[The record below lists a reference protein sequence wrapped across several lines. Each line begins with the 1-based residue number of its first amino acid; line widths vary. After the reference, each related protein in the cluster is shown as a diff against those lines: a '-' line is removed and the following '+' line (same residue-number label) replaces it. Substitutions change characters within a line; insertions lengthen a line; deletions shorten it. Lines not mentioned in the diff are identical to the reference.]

1 MNRML
6 YIVYGIGTDSVGLV
20 GAITSPIARVKG
32 NIVDLRQDVLHGLFT
47 IYLVVDLGA
56 ATVTVKEFRAI
67 VDRIAA
73 DTGLKLAIEKYTP
86 MAGSAQKKNML
97 VTLVGRDKSG
107 IIAAITEKLGTYNI
121 NIEVSEVV
129 AREEVF
135 LMDLLCDIS
144 RSALPTDN
152 LKAAIRDTMRAVGI
166 DTMFQTEDVFNK
178 KKKVILFDISGS
190 FMDSATLGEVTRQA
204 GIDARALSRS
214 DAGETDLAYMHRS
227 AAMLEGLPASVI
239 ETLMQSVG
247 FSMGTRELVQ
257 TLRIM
262 GYRIGLITS
271 AFSFFAQD
279 VQSRLGIDY
288 AFGYELPMDDDSQAV
303 IGDLPAGLM
312 QGVDRARI
320 IADVMA
326 KERVEQEDITVI
338 SDGDPEY
345 PATPGIRI
353 VFDLKVMLELL
364 NQHALSRESLTGL
377 LRGFGIPRI

>member
-1 MNRML
+1 
-6 YIVYGIGTDSVGLV
+6 
-20 GAITSPIARVKG
+20 
-32 NIVDLRQDVLHGLFT
+32 
-47 IYLVVDLGA
+47 VVDLGA

-73 DTGLKLAIEKYTP
+73 DTGSSSPSRNTP
-86 MAGSAQKKNML
+86 QWPGAPEEEHA

-121 NIEVSEVV
+121 NIGDL
-129 AREEVF
+129 RGGGPEEF
-135 LMDLLCDIS
+135 FSWTSCGDIS